1 MFANIKRK
9 KLKITK
15 RDYRKSADAPID
27 YFLFELTKD
36 ERKFM
41 ALARPDWV
49 VIIPRFTLICELI
62 EPANAEHKQR
72 TNYLASIS
80 EKDLTLA
87 YRREQFWRVIDKKL
101 SRLKLAPEV
110 ESTARAKINK
120 SVPRPPIENQ

>member
-9 KLKITK
+9 KLKIKKT
-15 RDYRKSADAPID
+15 DYKYTPLMSSLDFGKLSKA
-27 YFLFELTKD
+27 

-41 ALARPDWV
+41 ALARQDLI
-49 VIIPRFTLICELI
+49 VIVPRYTLICELI

-87 YRREQFWRVIDKKL
+87 YRREQFWRVIDIKL
-101 SRLKLAPEV
+101 SRLKLALEIERV
-110 ESTARAKINK
+110 ARAKINK
-120 SVPRPPIENQ
+120 SVPRPPIETQ